1 MLRQFQILS
10 VAAAISLSAGA
21 LWAQDATNSQAEEDA
36 SAAGGLSLGEPVGD
50 EPQVGQTYTIGE
62 YTDWELRCIKAAE
75 GQDPCQLYQLL
86 VDADGNAVAEFTIFP
101 LPEGGQAAAG
111 ATVITPLETL
121 LTAQLRISV
130 DGGQARRYP
139 YAFCSQIG
147 CFSRLGFTAPEID
160 AFKAGNTATVAI
172 TPAAAPDETVA
183 LTLSLAGFT
192 AGFEAVRE
200 TLGN

>member
-21 LWAQDATNSQAEEDA
+21 LWAQDAANSQAEEDA